1 VGGVIGYLDQRITLK
16 TFTTT
21 TGSIGDVVKT
31 WANFAT
37 SPNVWARVTPLRGG
51 EAQAEDRTVAVQQY
65 RFTIRQRSDISEED
79 RITWR
84 GDDYNIRR
92 VERNGQRKQYLDVI
106 AERGVGNEN

>member
-1 VGGVIGYLDQRITLK
+1 MIGYLDQRITLK

-37 SPNVWARVTPLRGG
+37 SPNVWARVTPLRGS
-51 EAQAEDRTVAVQQY
+51 EAQAEDRTAAVQQY